1 MVTRLRAAKTTAKRK
16 IARLISEIESIDA
29 FFYGETGDIDTDL
42 WILERKRDD
51 RVRALVLQ
59 LHTSTDDLLNIRIA
73 NQILRLRQ
81 HGSRTIGRKS
91 KSARALRKL
100 LVGGGSIG
108 FERKLDLAVAIGL
121 MGDKAQKRFEELN
134 RLRNKCSYNW
144 LLKVPVRRGKK
155 PKEKKPPLLIYKGR
169 DLHQAGVLEEFGSE
183 YIHLHMKLFLQD

>member
-134 RLRNKCSYNW
+134 RLRTSAAT
-144 LLKVPVRRGKK
+144 
-155 PKEKKPPLLIYKGR
+155 I
-169 DLHQAGVLEEFGSE
+169 GS
-183 YIHLHMKLFLQD
+183 